1 MVLLWTISSATSDDK
16 FGMKIATSD
25 DKVGMKI
32 TLNFQWIRTEVNLIF
47 FQILIT
53 HAKLSMTMA
62 CVVNLLMGN
71 PTWDNELFI

>member
-1 MVLLWTISSATSDDK
+1 MVLFWTISSATSYDK
-16 FGMKIATSD
+16 FGMKIAISD

-32 TLNFQWIRTEVNLIF
+32 TLNFQWMWTEVNLIF

-53 HAKLSMTMA
+53 HAKVLMTMA

-71 PTWDNELFI
+71 PTWDNVLFI